1 MARIAVAPGLLEAVD
16 GPRDMSQDAI
26 ENVDNL
32 PECARRIRDWRCRL
46 GLTQEGLAEALDV
59 TFSTVS
65 RWENGH
71 VKPSKLAW
79 RALRDLAQARGCPLD
94 EPGGREP
101 SR

>member
-1 MARIAVAPGLLEAVD
+1 MQLHPSNPTSSTPPSDAGRI
-16 GPRDMSQDAI
+16 
-26 ENVDNL
+26 
-32 PECARRIRDWRCRL
+32 IRAWRQRT
-46 GLTQEGLAEALDV
+46 GLTQEGLAQALSV

-79 RALRDLAQARGCPLD
+79 RALRELAQARGCPLD